1 MTLVTQLVV
10 GALTAVCTSLVVVLL
25 LWRLSRHFSLR
36 ATPPPCCD
44 VTDLL
49 AWLLDACQA
58 VMGAAILVLVVSDDV
73 TCSVAGFLA
82 MFGGVQTLCLLA
94 TRAVV
99 MATGHVDRDRSR
111 EMGRCD
117 MSSKADDKQCAGG
130 CGWSIAMII
139 TQFSLVTVFCA
150 LPLSQLPV
158 ATAMQ
163 RNHTTRH
170 LTCLPLTLQSRDTAA
185 WRYSCFLLVAF
196 GWLPLLVAMV
206 TDVIHCWCHRYRA
219 ERLSERS
226 CGSCGFLLGSALRQ
240 VCWALVIVLVSV
252 EALTVPSVSRRD
264 AVQLVLVLAVD
275 AAMLIH
281 VLHHILCARHT
292 LRNHHHHHHHQQ
304 QQQQQQQQQLP
315 ARLSAVSRAQ
325 QQLVCLLHSSNRG
338 VQINY

>member
-1 MTLVTQLVV
+1 MAVATQFVV

-99 MATGHVDRDRSR
+99 MATGHVDRDGSR
-111 EMGRCD
+111 EIGRCE

-130 CGWSIAMII
+130 CGWSIAIII

-158 ATAMQ
+158 ATAVQ
-163 RNHTTRH
+163 QNHTTHH
-170 LTCLPLTLQSRDTAA
+170 LTCLPLTLQSRDTTA
-185 WRYSCFLLVAF
+185 WRYSCFLLVAL
-196 GWLPLLVAMV
+196 GWLPMLVAMV
-206 TDVIHCWCHRYRA
+206 TDVIHGWCHRA
-219 ERLSERS
+219 ERPSELS
-226 CGSCGFLLGSALRQ
+226 CGSCGFLLGSALKQ
-240 VCWALVIVLVSV
+240 VCWALVVVLVSV
-252 EALTVPSVSRRD
+252 EVLSVPSVSRRD

-275 AAMLIH
+275 ATMLIH
-281 VLHHILCARHT
+281 VLQQILCARHT
-292 LRNHHHHHHHQQ
+292 QRNHHHHHQQ
-304 QQQQQQQQQLP
+304 QQQQQMP
-315 ARLSAVSRAQ
+315 VRLSAVTRAQ
-325 QQLVCLLHSSNRG
+325 QQTVRNTGAH
-338 VQINY
+338 INY